1 MSRLFIDAEQEKKL
15 KGLLANLKRNRK
27 PPKKDTVEI
36 KTNSLRELVELAEQ
50 LLLEKPVVVEV
61 DPSPGEAGE
70 LAQVSRPFIMHL
82 LKEGKLQGYQVGT
95 HWRIKRAS
103 LLQYLADR
111 ENISAAIGVM
121 DKDGF
126 GLD

>member
-15 KGLLANLKRNRK
+15 KGLLTTLKRNRK
-27 PPKKDTVEI
+27 PPKKGTVEI
-36 KTNSLRELVELAEQ
+36 KDVSLQELVALAEQ

-61 DPSPGEAGE
+61 DPSPSEAGE
-70 LAQVSRPFIMHL
+70 IAQVSRPFIIHL
-82 LKEGKLQGYQVGT
+82 LKEGTLKGYQVGT
-95 HWRIKRAS
+95 HWRIKRDS

-111 ENISAAIGVM
+111 ENISEAIGLL